1 MTVARPRSSLPTLRQ
16 LLAGVHM
23 RLILFTVALATASLL
38 LSGMI
43 VIRNYAARN
52 LNLTAQTVAYTIEP
66 AVVFKDRAAVLEG
79 IVSVAAVGGVDRV
92 EVREPGGA
100 MLAEWNHPHGDFH
113 SHFED
118 AANAVLWPKPAYRQL
133 RRGDAALAEVRVY
146 GNSEGLLRYVLSG
159 AIIALSC
166 LGLTVIATRILARR
180 LQHEVI
186 EPLDHV
192 AAIAHAVRS
201 DRAFE
206 KRVPSSG
213 IAEIDQ
219 FGKDFNALLA
229 ELQGWHAGLTSEN
242 AELARRAT
250 HDSLTGLGNRALF
263 EQVLGEAIGA
273 SVRSGVAFAV
283 LYLDIDDFKTINDRH
298 GHDSGDAAL
307 IAVAERLR
315 ASIRH
320 VDSAFRLGGDEF
332 ALVLAPFHNR
342 AHVDA
347 VVERIHRSMERG
359 YRLPSG
365 LFGRSSVSVGVAVY
379 PDDGISPDDLLRRAD
394 AAMYLMKR
402 QARHEGENGH
412 GATA

>member
-1 MTVARPRSSLPTLRQ
+1 MARPSRSLPTLRQ

-38 LSGMI
+38 LSGMM

-52 LNLTAQTVAYTIEP
+52 LQLTAHTVAYTVEP
-66 AVVFKDRAAVLEG
+66 ALVFGDRAAMLEG
-79 IVSVAAVGGVDRV
+79 IVSVAGVGGVDRV
-92 EVREPGGA
+92 ELREPGGQV
-100 MLAEWNHPHGDFH
+100 LAAWDHPHGDLH
-113 SHFED
+113 SPFED
-118 AANAVLWPKPAYRQL
+118 FANGLLWPRPARHIVQ
-133 RRGDAALAEVRVY
+133 RGDRVLGEVRVY
-146 GNSEGLLRYVLSG
+146 GNSEGVLRYVLSG

-180 LQHEVI
+180 LQHDVI

-206 KRVPSSG
+206 KRVPASG

-219 FGKDFNALLA
+219 FGQDFNALLA

-250 HDSLTGLGNRALF
+250 HDVLTGLGNRVLF
-263 EQVLGEAIGA
+263 EQVLGEAIGS

-283 LYLDIDDFKTINDRH
+283 LYLDIDDFKSINDRH

-315 ASIRH
+315 SSIRH

-332 ALVLAPFHNR
+332 AVVLAPFHNR
-342 AHVDA
+342 AHVDG
-347 VVERIHRSMERG
+347 VVARIHLAMERSF
-359 YRLPSG
+359 RLPSG
-365 LFGRSSVSVGVAVY
+365 LFARSTVSVGVAVY
-379 PDDGISPDDLLRRAD
+379 PDDGVSPVDLLRRAD
-394 AAMYLMKR
+394 AAMYQMKR
-402 QARHEGENGH
+402 HARYEGETGH
-412 GATA
+412 GADA

>member
-52 LNLTAQTVAYTIEP
+52 LNLTARTVAYTIEP

-118 AANAVLWPKPAYRQL
+118 AAKAVLWPKPAYRQL

-166 LGLTVIATRILARR
+166 LGLTVIATASNRC
-180 LQHEVI
+180 
-186 EPLDHV
+186 
-192 AAIAHAVRS
+192 
-201 DRAFE
+201 
-206 KRVPSSG
+206 SSG
-213 IAEIDQ
+213 S
-219 FGKDFNALLA
+219 GPSN
-229 ELQGWHAGLTSEN
+229 S
-242 AELARRAT
+242 
-250 HDSLTGLGNRALF
+250 S
-263 EQVLGEAIGA
+263 A
-273 SVRSGVAFAV
+273 SVR
-283 LYLDIDDFKTINDRH
+283 
-298 GHDSGDAAL
+298 
-307 IAVAERLR
+307 
-315 ASIRH
+315 
-320 VDSAFRLGGDEF
+320 
-332 ALVLAPFHNR
+332 
-342 AHVDA
+342 
-347 VVERIHRSMERG
+347 
-359 YRLPSG
+359 
-365 LFGRSSVSVGVAVY
+365 
-379 PDDGISPDDLLRRAD
+379 
-394 AAMYLMKR
+394 
-402 QARHEGENGH
+402 
-412 GATA
+412 

>member
-1 MTVARPRSSLPTLRQ
+1 MAAPRQSLPTLRQ

-23 RLILFTVALATASLL
+23 RLILFTVTLATASLL

-43 VIRNYAARN
+43 VIRNYASRN
-52 LNLTAQTVAYTIEP
+52 LQLTAHTEAYTVEP
-66 AVVFKDRAAVLEG
+66 AVVFGDRAAVLEA
-79 IVSVAAVGGVDRV
+79 IVSVAAVGGIDRV
-92 EVREPGGA
+92 EVREPGGPV
-100 MLAEWNHPHGDFH
+100 LAAWNHPHGDLH
-113 SHFED
+113 SRFED
-118 AANAVLWPKPAYRQL
+118 LANRLLWASPAFHPVE
-133 RRGDAALAEVRVY
+133 RGGRVLAEVRVY
-146 GNSEGLLRYVLSG
+146 GNSEGVLRYALSG

-180 LQHEVI
+180 LQRDVI

-192 AAIAHAVRS
+192 AAIAHAVRT

-206 KRVPSSG
+206 KRIPSSG
-213 IAEIDQ
+213 IAEIDR
-219 FGKDFNALLA
+219 FGQDFNALLA

-263 EQVLGEAIGA
+263 EQALGEAICA

-283 LYLDIDDFKTINDRH
+283 LYLDIDDFKAINDRH

-315 ASIRH
+315 SSIRQ

-332 ALVLAPFHNR
+332 AVVLAPFHNR
-342 AHVDA
+342 AHVEG
-347 VVERIHRSMERG
+347 VVARIHLAMERSF
-359 YRLPSG
+359 RLPSG
-365 LFGRSSVSVGVAVY
+365 LFARSTVSLGVAVY
-379 PDDGISPDDLLRRAD
+379 PDDGISPSDLLRRAD
-394 AAMYLMKR
+394 AEMYQMKR
-402 QARHEGENGH
+402 HARYEGEPGH
-412 GATA
+412 GADA